1 MGCAGAWLEPPARG
15 HMTWLYVNF
24 VALALLSCWQ
34 EFQIARLRRDVER
47 LKADA
52 DPTDPVEKDLARLK
66 V

>member
-1 MGCAGAWLEPPARG
+1 
-15 HMTWLYVNF
+15 MTWLYVNV